1 MKKNDMNVTGELLGV
16 LPVGGQTVK
25 GQGDG
30 NEYDQSILYAC
41 MRTEK

>member
-1 MKKNDMNVTGELLGV
+1 
-16 LPVGGQTVK
+16 VGGQTVK

-41 MRTEK
+41 MRTEKWNPLNYMKRDEGDNKE